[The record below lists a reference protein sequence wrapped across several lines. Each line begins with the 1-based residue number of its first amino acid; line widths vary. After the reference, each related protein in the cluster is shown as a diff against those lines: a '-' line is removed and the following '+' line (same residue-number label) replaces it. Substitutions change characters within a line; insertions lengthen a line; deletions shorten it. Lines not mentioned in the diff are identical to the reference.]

1 MANKKESAFQETCVT
16 KMAGVSNTDEDATTT
31 MDTAKYEC
39 NDTSSTASETELI
52 FLEILITKMVKNNA
66 AANIN
71 ISNGT
76 DSGAATQGNTY
87 GILVTDKRNIWSG
100 DTQGSNYFGG
110 MQHSN
115 YFGGM
120 QYSRKYFGGM
130 QYSNHR

>member
-1 MANKKESAFQETCVT
+1 MASVFVI
-16 KMAGVSNTDEDATTT
+16 DEDTITT
-31 MDTAKYEC
+31 MDNTEYGC
-39 NDTSSTASETELI
+39 NDTACTVSETGLM
-52 FLEILITKMVKNNA
+52 FLEVLITKSCCY
-66 AANIN
+66 IIH
-71 ISNGT
+71 ISNGA
-76 DSGAATQGNTY
+76 DSAAATQGNTY

-130 QYSNHR
+130 HYSNYR